1 MNLNTSFVKPYI
13 NNSKFQEY
21 EKSIENIYKQHI
33 NPSFPYSEWID
44 YPFKIKTREI
54 LNYINEIK
62 KENKIMIVLGIGGS
76 YLGAKA
82 AIDML
87 SLENNNVYFIG
98 PSMDT
103 VFLDKVLKLCEKEDF
118 VLNVISK
125 SGTTMETTMYF
136 EIFEKVL
143 KNKYEENWYKHI
155 CCTTSNI
162 GKLYETAI
170 ENNYKIFYLPE
181 NIGGRFS
188 VLSNVGLIPMAFAG
202 INIEEIIEGSKEA
215 IYHLV
220 NPLNDT
226 GKYAI
231 IRNMLYK
238 NDYKVEMFVSYFPY
252 FNSFIEWLKQLFGES
267 EGKNLKGILPSSL
280 EYPKDLHSL
289 GQYMQEGE
297 RIVFE
302 TQFMIKNPQHI
313 ENKYIDEKY
322 FKKVRNAI
330 SIGTAKAHSDGGV
343 PVIIFEIEKLD
354 SYTLGYLFYFFEMSC
369 ALSAYLLGINP
380 FNQPGVEEYKKNVKE
395 LLA

>member
-1 MNLNTSFVKPYI
+1 
-13 NNSKFQEY
+13 
-21 EKSIENIYKQHI
+21 
-33 NPSFPYSEWID
+33 
-44 YPFKIKTREI
+44 
-54 LNYINEIK
+54 
-62 KENKIMIVLGIGGS
+62 
-76 YLGAKA
+76 
-82 AIDML
+82 
-87 SLENNNVYFIG
+87 
-98 PSMDT
+98 
-103 VFLDKVLKLCEKEDF
+103 
-118 VLNVISK
+118 
-125 SGTTMETTMYF
+125 
-136 EIFEKVL
+136 
-143 KNKYEENWYKHI
+143 
-155 CCTTSNI
+155 
-162 GKLYETAI
+162 
-170 ENNYKIFYLPE
+170 
-181 NIGGRFS
+181 
-188 VLSNVGLIPMAFAG
+188 
-202 INIEEIIEGSKEA
+202 
-215 IYHLV
+215 
-220 NPLNDT
+220 
-226 GKYAI
+226 
-231 IRNMLYK
+231 MLYK